1 MLGVAEML
9 TLTAALGLLAVAALA
24 AAGTAA
30 LGGGT
35 PIQLVTCNGNPVQR
49 FTLSAAGDLVNVS
62 ANRCVDIAAW
72 NNSNGAQLH
81 LWDCVGGANQKWTR
95 A

>member
-1 MLGVAEML
+1 MDPAG
-9 TLTAALGLLAVAALA
+9 GALA
-24 AAGTAA
+24 N
-30 LGGGT
+30 GT

-62 ANRCVDIAAW
+62 ANRCVDVKDNNAA
-72 NNSNGAQLH
+72 NGAQLQ
-81 LWDCVGGANQKWTR
+81 LWDCAGTPNQKWVR